1 MEQEP
6 ILNEILLRLTNL
18 AAAQESRLQALENV
32 KIFRGVNLPGRRM
45 PCG

>member
-1 MEQEP
+1 MEQES

-32 KIFRGVNLPGRRM
+32 KIFRWSPLSRT